1 MSVIIFSTSYKNIKI
16 FKSIIPYIILINIFV
31 WISLEIFG
39 NSKNSTDLIK
49 FGALFGPFVSEG
61 EYWRL
66 FLSIFIHVGI
76 IHLLFNQLAILI
88 FVRLNENEYSNLK
101 LLTIYIFSG
110 LFANLLSYYITPFN
124 ISAGSSGAI
133 FGMAGSYLSFLLF
146 KKPKNAIENKENL
159 LGISIIILINLFYG
173 LMDSKID
180 NWAHIGGLISGFIIG
195 LLLLK
200 IFNSNTPSLDSNR
213 QSIKIIFFITI
224 LMLILLL
231 NIYIR
236 SSNLKNNSFTHI
248 FSAEI
253 HAKNDNNQKALN
265 ELITAKEIATKNK
278 DLNTL
283 NDIKNLIQSLNQI
296 EE

>member
-1 MSVIIFSTSYKNIKI
+1 MSVIIFSTSYKKNKI
-16 FKSIIPYIILINIFV
+16 FKSIIPYLILINISV
-31 WISLEIFG
+31 WILLELFG

-88 FVRLNENEYSNLK
+88 FVRLNENEFNNLK

-110 LFANLLSYYITPFN
+110 LFANLLSYYMTPFN

-133 FGMAGSYLSFLLF
+133 FGMAGSYLSSLLF
-146 KKPKNAIENKENL
+146 KKPKNPIENKENL
-159 LGISIIILINLFYG
+159 LGISIIILVNLFYG
-173 LMDSKID
+173 LIDSNID
-180 NWAHIGGLISGFIIG
+180 NWAHIGGLISGFITG
-195 LLLLK
+195 LFLLK
-200 IFNSNTPSLDSNR
+200 IFNSNSSLDRNKK
-213 QSIKIIFFITI
+213 SIKIIFFITI
-224 LMLILLL
+224 SMLILLS

-236 SSNLKNNSFTHI
+236 SSDLKKNVLTHI

-253 HAKNDNNQKALN
+253 HAKNDNNEKALK
-265 ELITAKEIATKNK
+265 ELIIAKEIATKNK

-296 EE
+296 EK